1 MITPQ
6 SMIHE
11 LDLVSTS
18 IVGLQSD
25 LQRLIDTKG
34 DSFENLPKGSVSY
47 MSRTTTSGAGSTE
60 PLPLSSAG
68 LRHALP
74 TDVRQWWE
82 NWRRKE
88 VPKFSEAPLIPIEE
102 LVFLLRD

>member
-47 MSRTTTSGAGSTE
+47 MCDRIVNWET
-60 PLPLSSAG
+60 LLSD
-68 LRHALP
+68 LRLTLVSDYAEM
-74 TDVRQWWE
+74 QA
-82 NWRRKE
+82 RKE
-88 VPKFSEAPLIPIEE
+88 EE
-102 LVFLLRD
+102 